1 MKRFAIILLA
11 LIAINSSVAVNS
23 VEAKTSVKTTK
34 IVRSVKRPKKKINL
48 KLVRKRLISYG
59 KKKGMIYS
67 SKLSVSNSSWL
78 PPICVKYY
86 DKTIEL
92 ISAGRESIKDLLYYY
107 DQYEHGDIAFN
118 VVVDNKYL
126 YILYG

>member
-1 MKRFAIILLA
+1 MKRFAIIMLA
-11 LIAINSSVAVNS
+11 LIAINSSAVINS
-23 VEAKTSVKTTK
+23 VEAKATRTAKVGQT
-34 IVRSVKRPKKKINL
+34 VKRKKINR

-59 KKKGMIYS
+59 KRKGMICS
-67 SKLSVSNSSWL
+67 SKLSVSNSSWM

>member
-1 MKRFAIILLA
+1 MKRFAIIMLA
-11 LIAINSSVAVNS
+11 LIALNSSAAINS
-23 VEAKTSVKTTK
+23 VEVKATQTTK
-34 IVRSVKRPKKKINL
+34 IVQTVKRKKIKR
-48 KLVRKRLISYG
+48 KLVRKLLISYG

-86 DKTIEL
+86 DKTTEL
-92 ISAGRESIKDLLYYY
+92 ISAGRESIKDLLDYYER
-107 DQYEHGDIAFN
+107 YEPGDIAFN
-118 VVVDNKYL
+118 VVASKKYL

>member
-11 LIAINSSVAVNS
+11 LIAIISSVAINS
-23 VEAKTSVKTTK
+23 VEAKATRTTK
-34 IVRSVKRPKKKINL
+34 IVQTVKHKKINR
-48 KLVRKRLISYG
+48 KLVRKRLITYG
-59 KKKGMIYS
+59 KRKGMIYS

-86 DKTIEL
+86 DETTEL
-92 ISAGRESIKDLLYYY
+92 ISAGRESVRDLLDYY
-107 DQYEHGDIAFN
+107 DRYEPGDIAFN
-118 VVVDNKYL
+118 VVVNKKYL

>member
-11 LIAINSSVAVNS
+11 LIAINTSVAIKS
-23 VEAKTSVKTTK
+23 VEAKATRTTK
-34 IVRSVKRPKKKINL
+34 IVQTIKHKKINR

-86 DKTIEL
+86 DKTTEL
-92 ISAGRESIKDLLYYY
+92 ISAGRESIRDLLDYY
-107 DQYEHGDIAFN
+107 DRYEPADIEFN
-118 VVVDNKYL
+118 VVVSKKNL

>member
-1 MKRFAIILLA
+1 MKRFAIIMLA
-11 LIAINSSVAVNS
+11 LIAINSSVAINS
-23 VEAKTSVKTTK
+23 VEAKATRTTK
-34 IVRSVKRPKKKINL
+34 TVQTVKRKKIKR

-86 DKTIEL
+86 DKTTEL

-107 DQYEHGDIAFN
+107 DQYEPGDIAFN
-118 VVVDNKYL
+118 VVASNKYL

>member
-1 MKRFAIILLA
+1 MKRFAIIMLA
-11 LIAINSSVAVNS
+11 LIALNSSVAFNS
-23 VEAKTSVKTTK
+23 VEAKATRTTK
-34 IVRSVKRPKKKINL
+34 IVQTVKHKKINR

-86 DKTIEL
+86 DKTTEL

-107 DQYEHGDIAFN
+107 DQYEPGDIAFN
-118 VVVDNKYL
+118 VVASNKYL

>member
-11 LIAINSSVAVNS
+11 LIAINSSVALNS
-23 VEAKTSVKTTK
+23 VEAKATRTTK
-34 IVRSVKRPKKKINL
+34 IVQTVKRKKINR

-86 DKTIEL
+86 DETTEL
-92 ISAGRESIKDLLYYY
+92 ISAGRESIRDLLFYW
-107 DQYEHGDIAFN
+107 DKYEPSDIAFN
-118 VVVDNKYL
+118 VVVDKKYL

>member
-11 LIAINSSVAVNS
+11 LIALNSSAAINS
-23 VEAKTSVKTTK
+23 VEAKVTRTTK
-34 IVRSVKRPKKKINL
+34 IFKTIKRKKINR

-78 PPICVKYY
+78 PPTCVKYY
-86 DKTIEL
+86 DNTTEL
-92 ISAGRESIKDLLYYY
+92 ISVGRESIKDLIFYW
-107 DQYEHGDIAFN
+107 DKYEPSDIAFN
-118 VVVDNKYL
+118 VVVNKKYL

>member
-11 LIAINSSVAVNS
+11 LIALNSSAAINS
-23 VEAKTSVKTTK
+23 VEAKETRTTK
-34 IVRSVKRPKKKINL
+34 IVQTVKRKKINR

-86 DKTIEL
+86 DKTTGL
-92 ISAGRESIKDLLYYY
+92 ISAGRESIRDLLDYY
-107 DQYEHGDIAFN
+107 DRYEPGDIAFN
-118 VVVDNKYL
+118 VVASKKYL

>member
-11 LIAINSSVAVNS
+11 LIALNSSVAINS
-23 VEAKTSVKTTK
+23 VEAKATRTTK
-34 IVRSVKRPKKKINL
+34 IVQTVKHKKINR

-86 DKTIEL
+86 DKITEL
-92 ISAGRESIKDLLYYY
+92 ISAGRESIKDLLDYYER
-107 DQYEHGDIAFN
+107 YEPGDIEFN
-118 VVVDNKYL
+118 VVVTKKYL

>member
-11 LIAINSSVAVNS
+11 LIAINSSAAINS
-23 VEAKTSVKTTK
+23 VEAKATRTTK
-34 IVRSVKRPKKKINL
+34 IVQTVKRKKINR
-48 KLVRKRLISYG
+48 KLVRKRLIYYG
-59 KKKGMIYS
+59 MKKGMIYS

-86 DKTIEL
+86 DKTTEL
-92 ISAGRESIKDLLYYY
+92 ISAGRESIRDLLDYYER
-107 DQYEHGDIAFN
+107 YEPGDIAFN
-118 VVVDNKYL
+118 VVASKKYL